1 MKIRK
6 FATIV
11 ILQLS
16 IGIVLTTL
24 VLYNFQLGI
33 TTYKCFFIALD
44 AELISEKA
52 HKLAEETMIDVL
64 VQNIDIL

>member
-16 IGIVLTTL
+16 IGIVLTTI
-24 VLYNFQLGI
+24 VLYNFQ
-33 TTYKCFFIALD
+33 AD
-44 AELISEKA
+44 LISEKA
-52 HKLAEETMIDVL
+52 HKLSEETMIDVL
-64 VQNIDIL
+64 AQNIDIFITR